1 MILLLLLQIITASS
15 FQIKQASNSIDMI
28 RQLSKR
34 MTTSFLATSLLFNQ
48 MTPVRADESTWTD
61 RNRLAAEVW
70 RKVDES
76 FYERSFG
83 GHDWFSLRQQ
93 MVKHSYNSDEEL
105 YKRIQDTLQQIG
117 DKYTRYLPP
126 AQYSVLMNSALGELC
141 GIGAELELTSDGRVK
156 IINLQPDSP
165 AAASGLLVGDIIATV
180 DGSDTTGL
188 SPEEVAA
195 LLRSVRMSFNIH
207 VSFTI

>member
-1 MILLLLLQIITASS
+1 MFSFILLLLIYDANASFFNSKQSNAISMIRSVSKRLTAS
-15 FQIKQASNSIDMI
+15 I
-28 RQLSKR
+28 LS
-34 MTTSFLATSLLFNQ
+34 TGLLFNQ
-48 MTPVRADESTWTD
+48 LIPVNAADDVTWSD

-83 GHDWFSLRQQ
+83 GHDWFALRQS
-93 MVKHSYNSDEEL
+93 MVKRNYKSDEEV
-105 YKRIQDTLQQIG
+105 YKQIQDTLQQMG

-141 GIGAELELTSDGRVK
+141 GIGAELELTTDSRVK

-165 AAASGLLVGDIIATV
+165 AAASGLQVGDIIAVV
-180 DGSDTTGL
+180 DGSDTMGL

-195 LLRSVRMSFNIH
+195 LLRFDIFN
-207 VSFTI
+207 